1 MRQTIHG
8 IYLGHLNYS
17 ETSVI
22 ARFYTEEYG
31 KRSFLLKGVKGK
43 KSRSAGLLQALNQLE
58 ISCNFKQDQDLNTVF
73 SIDSQFT
80 LHGVHSD
87 FKKSSIAVFL
97 AEIIHRSIMEEEP
110 NRPLY
115 LFLTHRFKEL
125 NEGDFQPNF
134 HLKLILELS
143 LFLGFYPRLSSHQ
156 SDHVFNLEEG
166 IFEHENYQSPMVL
179 DQDTSTLLKQLIETG
194 ELPKITSEQRSKLL
208 DGLVS
213 YYEIQ
218 LNLKPNS
225 FQSHQILKTVFS

>member
-43 KSRSAGLLQALNQLE
+43 KSRSSGLLQALNLLE
-58 ISCNFKQDQDLNTVF
+58 ITCNFKSEQDLNTAF
-73 SIDSQFT
+73 SIDSQQT
-80 LHGVHSD
+80 LHGVHND

-97 AEIIHRSIMEEEP
+97 AEVIHRSIVEEEP

-115 LFLTHRFKEL
+115 LFLTHRLKEL
-125 NEGDFQPNF
+125 NETEFEPNF
-134 HLKLILELS
+134 HLKLLLELS
-143 LFLGFYPRLSSHQ
+143 LFLGFYPRLSSHP
-156 SDHVFNLEEG
+156 SDHVFNMEEG
-166 IFEHENYQSPMVL
+166 LFEHESYQSPMIL
-179 DQDTSTLLKQLIETG
+179 DKETSTLLKILIESG
-194 ELPKITSEQRSKLL
+194 ELPKISSEQRSKLL

-218 LNLKPNS
+218 LHLKPNS
-225 FQSHQILKTVFS
+225 FQSHQVLKTVFS